1 MLKEQVLFLPL
12 DEHGKAV
19 AGITVVSS
27 PGGAEVAH
35 CFDWEGTSIRPGD
48 RYRLHETGWVEC
60 GIDFYI
66 DFFFIHDDH
75 LLQQSILLLELPYLL
90 GFYFFKQMEVIIS
103 RKLQRTYL
111 PENFADNGNMI
122 VFRLL
127 AVGECLI

>member
-1 MLKEQVLFLPL
+1 MLLLPL
-12 DEHGKAV
+12 DEYSE
-19 AGITVVSS
+19 TVTGVTVIGS
-27 PGGAEVAH
+27 PGGTEVAH

-48 RYRLHETGWVEC
+48 RCRLHETGWVEC

-66 DFFFIHDDH
+66 DFLFIHDDH
-75 LLQQSILLLELPYLL
+75 LLQQSILLLELPDFLS
-90 GFYFFKQMEVIIS
+90 FYFLKQMDVIIS

-127 AVGECLI
+127 TVGECLI